1 MVSQLKR
8 INKFSKRKPYTQERK
23 DKQRSILERARQTK
37 QNKTSSRVIP
47 KSYNDRIT
55 LLEKGTNQNDSIMD
69 SEVNEELEDI
79 QITSDYHN
87 SIINDT
93 QDEIE
98 KIKAENTELSERVD
112 ELESTVDANDDMM
125 TSIDNELQALK
136 NDSRNDKIQ
145 INRMDIQIK
154 EMKKL
159 VNILYDDLEN
169 QLALESDS
177 D

>member
-1 MVSQLKR
+1 
-8 INKFSKRKPYTQERK
+8 
-23 DKQRSILERARQTK
+23 
-37 QNKTSSRVIP
+37 
-47 KSYNDRIT
+47 
-55 LLEKGTNQNDSIMD
+55 MD